1 MASRRSGLRRRAAV
15 AGVVVMAISATPAR
29 AAHATT
35 MPVRCSVAALV
46 TAINTANSTG
56 GAHTLNLARG
66 CTYTLVA
73 PDNAANG
80 LPVITSDITINGNG
94 PGSSITR
101 DPSAPS
107 FRILAVS
114 SAGTLT
120 LNSTTVSG
128 GMADTDCPGI
138 PGEPIA
144 CGGGINNLGTLTI
157 NNGRVVNNTATS
169 TIYAEGGGIDND
181 GTATINGTE
190 VGDNGAS
197 YTGTTPGAASGG
209 GVANDG
215 SLTVS
220 TSRVTRNTA
229 SVTAGVG
236 LDSLAEGAGV
246 ENFASATVKNSTVT
260 KNIESAPATPPMAP

>member
-1 MASRRSGLRRRAAV
+1 MAV
-15 AGVVVMAISATPAR
+15 AAIPAQ
-29 AAHATT
+29 AAHAATI
-35 MPVRCSVAALV
+35 PVPCSAAALV
-46 TAINTANSTG
+46 AAINTANSTA
-56 GAHTLNLARG
+56 GAQTLNLAGG

-80 LPVITSDITINGNG
+80 LPVITSDITINGNRNG
-94 PGSSITR
+94 PGSTITR

-107 FRILAVS
+107 FRILAVG

-120 LNSTTVSG
+120 LNFTTIRG
-128 GMADTDCPGI
+128 GKADTDCPGI
-138 PGEPIA
+138 PDEPIA

-190 VGDNGAS
+190 VGDNTAS
-197 YTGTTPGAASGG
+197 YTGTTPGAATGG

-220 TSRVTRNTA
+220 TSRVTHNTA
-229 SVTAGVG
+229 SVTAGTG

-260 KNIESAPATPPMAP
+260 KNIESAPGDTAHG